1 MLYCIECF
9 GIIMSKGPPLNPLE
23 VSLVENFPPFTF
35 NLLYQY
41 LILNRILLIFTM
53 VEGGLTIVIFNTDNL
68 STDIFDHRILLYR
81 NSLLR
86 ILDHRNFIHQNF
98 EGGILYTEICTPE
111 FSP

>member
-1 MLYCIECF
+1 MVGTIRWYCMWVSSTHSFLFVFPFTLIT
-9 GIIMSKGPPLNPLE
+9 SKQKKGRICLIDHILT
-23 VSLVENFPPFTF
+23 LVEGD
-35 NLLYQY
+35 LA
-41 LILNRILLIFTM
+41 
-53 VEGGLTIVIFNTDNL
+53 IVISNTDNL
-68 STDIFDHRILLYR
+68 STDIFDHRILLYW